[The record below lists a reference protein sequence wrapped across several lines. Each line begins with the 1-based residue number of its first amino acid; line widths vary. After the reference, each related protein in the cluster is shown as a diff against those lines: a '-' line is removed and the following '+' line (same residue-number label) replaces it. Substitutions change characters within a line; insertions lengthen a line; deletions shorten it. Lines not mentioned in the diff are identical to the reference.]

1 MADVAQTQEWYRD
14 KLGFKVGFIRNDNYG
29 SVLAGE
35 TEIFLTSIEE
45 PRPGAVCCVRVDDVD
60 ALYAIYVE
68 RGVQIVEPLETK
80 PWRMREFTIEDPN
93 GHFFR
98 IGQSTR

>member
-1 MADVAQTQEWYRD
+1 M
-14 KLGFKVGFIRNDNYG
+14 LGFELGFLRNDNFG

-35 TEIFLTSIEE
+35 TEVYLTSNEE
-45 PRPGAVCCVRVDDVD
+45 LRPGAVCCVRVDDVD

-68 RGVQIVEPLETK
+68 RGVKIVEPIETK
-80 PWRMREFTIEDPN
+80 PYRMREFTIEDPN

-98 IGQSTR
+98 IGQSMR